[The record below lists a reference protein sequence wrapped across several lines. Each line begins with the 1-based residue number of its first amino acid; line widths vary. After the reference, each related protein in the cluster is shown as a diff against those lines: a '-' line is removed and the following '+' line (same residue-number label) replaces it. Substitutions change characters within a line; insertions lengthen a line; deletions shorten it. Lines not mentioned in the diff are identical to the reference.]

1 MSCINKNLM
10 EYQILRNRSGIP
22 EKTLDLYCRAY
33 LAQYNRFPYLD
44 ELPSDSRSNLIE
56 TLKLDSDGFT
66 SKEAILEFTKS
77 DEDSVNAVINNQ
89 YRDLQVGVTFILDTA
104 IVGVKQRPTFY
115 NTQDNTPFIP
125 DVNLTPRSVILNLA
139 EKLDKYYGIKFIPTT
154 TQELDQLGV
163 HELSKSFI
171 LNNNIYVNTDLATLD
186 SPIHEILHLILGSI
200 RFQDP
205 KLYSDLVGL
214 AAQFGNYDKI
224 AKLYP
229 NRTQS
234 DILEEVFVEEF
245 GKYLAGSSELNKLP
259 DHIQYEISYNVTRLL
274 DSILMGDTSV
284 RSLDTNIYNM
294 SLQDLAK
301 SVNSR
306 LMTSTLHINL
316 QDAALHRSL
325 GNIKED
331 LMKKGD
337 LREECN

>member
-10 EYQILRNRSGIP
+10 EYQTLRNRSGIP

-66 SKEAILEFTKS
+66 SKETVLEFTKS
-77 DEDSVNAVINNQ
+77 DEDNTNAVINDQ

-104 IVGVKQRPTFY
+104 IVGIKQRPTFY
-115 NTQDNTPFIP
+115 NTQDNIPFTQ
-125 DVNLTPRSVILNLA
+125 DVNLTPRSVLVNIA
-139 EKLDKYYGIKFIPTT
+139 DKLDTYYGIKFIPVTT
-154 TQELDQLGV
+154 AELDSLGV
-163 HELSKSFI
+163 QELSKSFI
-171 LNNNIYVNTDLATLD
+171 LNNDIYINTDLATLD
-186 SPIHEILHLILGSI
+186 SPIHEILHLVLGSI
-200 RFQDP
+200 KFQNP
-205 KLYSDLVGL
+205 KLYTDLVQL
-214 AAQFGNYDKI
+214 SAQFGNYDKI

-229 NRTQS
+229 NRTQA
-234 DILEEVFVEEF
+234 DVLEEVFVEEF
-245 GKYLAGSSELNKLP
+245 ARYLAGSSELNKLP
-259 DHIQYEISYNVTRLL
+259 EHVQYEISYNVTRLL

-284 RSLDTNIYNM
+284 RSLNTNIYNM
-294 SLQDLAK
+294 SLQDLVKA
-301 SVNSR
+301 VNSR
-306 LMTSTLHINL
+306 LMTSTLNINL